1 MGGKV
6 ENGSGVENIS
16 RLDQSK
22 EERLS
27 QHRKKKNNKERLC
40 QTEVESSDQIGHV
53 GVKCNFNYR
62 KQEELREKQILQK
75 ANERERSL
83 GSLHLQ
89 SSTQNILLIP
99 L

>member
-1 MGGKV
+1 MAVGLK
-6 ENGSGVENIS
+6 IF
-16 RLDQSK
+16 LDLIRAK
-22 EERLS
+22 KRDCHNTER
-27 QHRKKKNNKERLC
+27 RKIIKRDC